1 MHLVLLGAPG
11 SGKGTYAVELKE
23 YYGIPHISTG
33 EIFRKEIA
41 SKSELGILAN
51 SYIEKGQLCP
61 DDVTNEIVK
70 KRLIEP
76 DCVKGFIL
84 DGFPRTIPQAKFLDE
99 LLPIIGKRLE
109 AVIDLEITDDEV
121 IRRIV
126 NRRSCPKCREGYNLI
141 TKKPLRDGLCDHC
154 NVPLVQRDD
163 DTEETVKK
171 RLKVYYNETEPLI
184 KYYTDSGFMLKINS
198 EQPIDKVVKDIV
210 IALEDR

>member
-109 AVIDLEITDDEV
+109 AVVDLEITDEEV
-121 IRRIV
+121 ISRIV
-126 NRRSCPKCREGYNLI
+126 NRRSCPKCRKGYNLI
-141 TKKPLRDGLCDHC
+141 TKKPLVDGLCDDC
-154 NVPLVQRDD
+154 KVPLVQRDD

-171 RLKVYYNETEPLI
+171 RLKVYYSETEPLI
-184 KYYTDSGFMLKINS
+184 KYYTDSGFILKINS
-198 EQPIDKVVKDIV
+198 EQPIKKVVKDIV
-210 IALEDR
+210 VALEDR

>member
-109 AVIDLEITDDEV
+109 AVVDLEISDEEV
-121 IRRIV
+121 ISRIV
-126 NRRSCPKCREGYNLI
+126 NRRSCPKCRKGYNLI
-141 TKKPLRDGLCDHC
+141 TKKPLVDGICDDC
-154 NVPLVQRDD
+154 KVPLVQRED

-198 EQPIDKVVKDIV
+198 EQPIEKVVKDIIV
-210 IALEDR
+210 ALEDR

>member
-109 AVIDLEITDDEV
+109 AVVDLEISDEEV
-121 IRRIV
+121 ISRIV
-126 NRRSCPKCREGYNLI
+126 NRRSCPKCRKGYNLI
-141 TKKPLRDGLCDHC
+141 TKKPLVDGICDDC
-154 NVPLVQRDD
+154 KVPLVQRED
-163 DTEETVKK
+163 DTEDTVKK

-198 EQPIDKVVKDIV
+198 EQPIEKVVKDIIV
-210 IALEDR
+210 ALEDR

>member
-1 MHLVLLGAPG
+1 MHLILLGAPG

-23 YYGIPHISTG
+23 RYGIPHISTG

-51 SYIEKGQLCP
+51 SYIERGQLCP
-61 DDVTNEIVK
+61 DDVTIEIIK
-70 KRLIEP
+70 KRLVQP

-84 DGFPRTIPQAKFLDE
+84 DGFPRTIPQAEFLDE

-109 AVIDLEITDDEV
+109 AVIDLEVSDEAV
-121 IRRIV
+121 IKRIV
-126 NRRSCPKCREGYNLI
+126 NRRSCPVCRKGYNLI
-141 TKKPLRDGLCDHC
+141 YQKPQVEGICDIC
-154 NVPLVQRDD
+154 KVPLVQRDD

-171 RLKVYYNETEPLI
+171 RLKVYYKETEPLI
-184 KYYTDSGFMLKINS
+184 KYYTDSGYILKINS
-198 EQPIDKVVKDIV
+198 EQPIDKVVEDIV

>member
-109 AVIDLEITDDEV
+109 AVVDLEISDEEV
-121 IRRIV
+121 ISRIV
-126 NRRSCPKCREGYNLI
+126 NRRSCPKCRKGYNLI
-141 TKKPLRDGLCDHC
+141 TKKPLVDGICDDC
-154 NVPLVQRDD
+154 KVPLVQRED

-184 KYYTDSGFMLKINS
+184 KYYTESGFMLKINS
-198 EQPIDKVVKDIV
+198 EQPIEKVVKDIIV
-210 IALEDR
+210 ALEDR

>member
-1 MHLVLLGAPG
+1 MHLILLGAPG

-41 SKSELGILAN
+41 SKTELGILAN
-51 SYIEKGQLCP
+51 SFIEKGQLCP

-70 KRLIEP
+70 KRLVEP
-76 DCVKGFIL
+76 DCLKGFIL
-84 DGFPRTIPQAKFLDE
+84 DGFPRTIAQAKFLDE

-109 AVIDLEITDDEV
+109 AVIDLEITDEEV

-126 NRRSCPKCREGYNLI
+126 NRRSCPICKEGYNLI
-141 TKKPLRDGLCDHC
+141 TKKPLVEGVCDKC

-163 DTEETVKK
+163 DTEETVRK

-198 EQPIDKVVKDIV
+198 EQPIEKVVKDIV
-210 IALEDR
+210 VALEDR

>member
-109 AVIDLEITDDEV
+109 AVVDLEITDEEV
-121 IRRIV
+121 ISRIV
-126 NRRSCPKCREGYNLI
+126 NRRSCPKCRKGYNLI
-141 TKKPLRDGLCDHC
+141 TKKPLVDGICDDC
-154 NVPLVQRDD
+154 KVPLVQRED
-163 DTEETVKK
+163 DTEDTVKK

-198 EQPIDKVVKDIV
+198 EQPIEKVVKDIIV
-210 IALEDR
+210 ALEDR